1 MLHPKCLTG
10 TAQSVARARPDA
22 VLPCSCDG
30 ERGETD
36 LERALTTFLADH
48 RDEPKRI
55 FTSYTAMR
63 TLRRLLSQRYDLPEM
78 GEDAQDSKEAGA

>member
-1 MLHPKCLTG
+1 MRDKGVALTSG
-10 TAQSVARARPDA
+10 VRGWDMALRLQYDDVPVA
-22 VLPCSCDG
+22 ST
-30 ERGETD
+30 ETD

-55 FTSYTAMR
+55 FTSYTAML